1 MDHTKFFRV
10 AIKTH
15 QSSITLGIVAWSKQV
30 KLLHMIHIY
39 MWSIWQHSDITG
51 IEVLIPSLSSQVTVK
66 IMNETGKIWVGK
78 YISQCKYPDNFM
90 CRGRHF
96 MFPWSNSQTRISD
109 ERFSMNLTPC
119 NQKRLMLRRLLGP
132 QQGSDVPI
140 HQIVFCSVYVSK
152 NTSLLNLKVN
162 SVLLNKL
169 FNVLCLS
176 SWRTSL

>member
-1 MDHTKFFRV
+1 
-10 AIKTH
+10 
-15 QSSITLGIVAWSKQV
+15 
-30 KLLHMIHIY
+30 
-39 MWSIWQHSDITG
+39 
-51 IEVLIPSLSSQVTVK
+51 
-66 IMNETGKIWVGK
+66 
-78 YISQCKYPDNFM
+78 
-90 CRGRHF
+90 

-176 SWRTSL
+176 S